1 MKPVLLALLLA
12 APASLAAAQ
21 PLAPYPYDY
30 YEGYAPP
37 PPYYA
42 GPGYQHRRAA
52 QCQKWCPS
60 DLVPCDPPH
69 FKIADGR
76 CSSNSI
82 PSFR

>member
-12 APASLAAAQ
+12 APASVALGQ
-21 PLAPYPYDY
+21 SLAPDPYDY
-30 YEGYAPP
+30 YGEYALPS
-37 PPYYA
+37 YA
-42 GPGYQHRRAA
+42 DSGNRHRRAV

-76 CSSNSI
+76 CAG
-82 PSFR
+82 RRGRGG